1 MTDKPEKKKT
11 ERMFTL
17 NINLTPIA
25 ERHAVTAAVF
35 ALAAAMLMMAREDP
49 KLWHIELFKII
60 LQAVI
65 ISGIF
70 GAIVAFHFS
79 ANKGDETKAEN
90 TAKAFEAIKAA
101 AASTPLDTHEAATQ
115 AADQVAQAADKEAEL
130 IGKDK

>member
-1 MTDKPEKKKT
+1 MTETSKNTKREIVV
-11 ERMFTL
+11 

-35 ALAAAMLMMAREDP
+35 ILAGAMLLMAREDP
-49 KLWHIELFKII
+49 KLWDIELFKII

-79 ANKGDETKAEN
+79 ANKTDEIKAQN
-90 TAKAFEAIKAA
+90 TAKAFDAIKAA
-101 AASTPLDTHEAATQ
+101 SAPVSADIHEAATQ

>member
-1 MTDKPEKKKT
+1 MTETPKKT
-11 ERMFTL
+11 KRVFDV

-35 ALAAAMLMMAREDP
+35 GLAGALLLMAREDP
-49 KLWHIELFKII
+49 KLWDIELFKII

-79 ANKGDETKAEN
+79 ANKGDETKSEN
-90 TAKAFEAIKAA
+90 TAKAFDAIKAA
-101 AASTPLDTHEAATQ
+101 ATSVPADVHEAATK
-115 AADQVAQAADKEAEL
+115 AADQVAGAADREAEL
-130 IGKDK
+130 IGKDS